1 MPDLYIRK
9 GSSNKSYMYFELE
22 DMYVTNVPPLSG
34 ISLVTSPTLDTADD
48 DIAYFIATEHRVAVE
63 YPWYPSD
70 YRDEWGDLP
79 EKWYEW
85 FDDED
90 DDTWPWTSCIKYY
103 EDGKLIDEWVWSE

>member
-1 MPDLYIRK
+1 MPDLHIRK
-9 GSSNKSYMYFELE
+9 GNSDKSYMYSELE

-34 ISLVTSPTLDTADD
+34 LTLVTSPTLDTADD
-48 DIAYFIATEHRVAVE
+48 DIAYFVATEHRVAVE

-90 DDTWPWTSCIKYY
+90 DDTWPETSCIKYY
-103 EDGKLIDEWVWSE
+103 EDGKLIDEWIWSE